1 MPLIKQLKKAKI
13 AQITEIQTIKTHH
26 FRCPFRSFEINMAR
40 WRCVTW
46 PSINPAAG
54 LIDACFLGA
63 KFKMAVR
70 TEDFSNVEQQIDG
83 ISGEKYREIGD
94 QAVWSLSSCKPGF
107 GVDQLRDGNLDTYW
121 QSDGPQPHL
130 ISVQFRRKTAIQN
143 ICLYADYK
151 LDESYTP
158 SKISIRAGN
167 HFHDLHQI
175 ELIELEEPNGWLT
188 VSLSDGDKPLRTY
201 MLQVA
206 VLANHQ
212 NGRDTHM
219 RQIKIHAPS
228 TDTGTYKMPTFTS
241 VECAMYSTIK

>member
-1 MPLIKQLKKAKI
+1 MRQKNLPFWRFYQNVTKYGVCVSCKVKSKKVNI
-13 AQITEIQTIKTHH
+13 VFSGYSQWRILTE
-26 FRCPFRSFEINMAR
+26 S
-40 WRCVTW
+40 
-46 PSINPAAG
+46 
-54 LIDACFLGA
+54 A

-70 TEDFSNVEQQIDG
+70 AEDLSNAEQQIDG
-83 ISGEKYREIGD
+83 LSGEKYREIGD

-107 GVDQLRDGNLDTYW
+107 GVEQLRDGNLETYW

-130 ISVQFRRKTAIQN
+130 VSIQFRRKTAIQN
-143 ICLYADYK
+143 LCLYADYK
-151 LDESYTP
+151 ADESYTP

-175 ELIELEEPNGWLT
+175 ELIELEEPSGWLT

-201 MLQVA
+201 MLQIA

-219 RQIKIHAPS
+219 RQIKIHAPLADS
-228 TDTGTYKMPTFTS
+228 GTYKMPTFTS
-241 VECAMYSTIK
+241 VECAMYSTIKWK

>member
-1 MPLIKQLKKAKI
+1 MSV
-13 AQITEIQTIKTHH
+13 IT
-26 FRCPFRSFEINMAR
+26 SAVLLVN
-40 WRCVTW
+40 
-46 PSINPAAG
+46 
-54 LIDACFLGA
+54 ACLLRA

-70 TEDFSNVEQQIDG
+70 VEELSNTEPQIDG

-107 GVDQLRDGNLDTYW
+107 GVEQLRDGNLETYW

-130 ISVQFRRKTAIQN
+130 VSIQFRRKTAIQN

-151 LDESYTP
+151 ADESYTP
-158 SKISIRAGN
+158 SKISVRAGN

-175 ELIELEEPNGWLT
+175 ELIELEEPSGWLT
-188 VSLSDGDKPLRTY
+188 VSLSDGDKPLKTY
-201 MLQVA
+201 MLQIA
-206 VLANHQ
+206 VLSNHQ

-219 RQIKIHAPS
+219 RQIKIHAPL
-228 TDTGTYKMPTFTS
+228 TDTGAYKIPTFTS

>member
-1 MPLIKQLKKAKI
+1 MAPSECAESRGRLII
-13 AQITEIQTIKTHH
+13 
-26 FRCPFRSFEINMAR
+26 S
-40 WRCVTW
+40 
-46 PSINPAAG
+46 AG
-54 LIDACFLGA
+54 VLIDACLLSA

-70 TEDFSNVEQQIDG
+70 TEDFSNAEQQIDG
-83 ISGEKYREIGD
+83 ITGEKYREIGD

-107 GVDQLRDGNLDTYW
+107 GVEQLRDGNLETYW

-130 ISVQFRRKTAIQN
+130 ISIQFRRKTAIQN

-201 MLQVA
+201 MLQIA

-219 RQIKIHAPS
+219 RQIKIHAPL
-228 TDTGTYKMPTFTS
+228 TDAGTYKIPTFTS

>member
-1 MPLIKQLKKAKI
+1 MERRYYVGVWNSGEMQQRMLIA
-13 AQITEIQTIKTHH
+13 
-26 FRCPFRSFEINMAR
+26 S
-40 WRCVTW
+40 
-46 PSINPAAG
+46 
-54 LIDACFLGA
+54 A

-70 TEDFSNVEQQIDG
+70 TEDFSNAEHQIEG
-83 ISGEKYREIGD
+83 ISGENYREIGN

-107 GVDQLRDGNLDTYW
+107 GVEQLRDGNLETYW

-130 ISVQFRRKTAIQN
+130 ISIQFRRKTAIQN

-151 LDESYTP
+151 ADESYTP

-175 ELIELEEPNGWLT
+175 ELIELEEPSGWLT

-201 MLQVA
+201 MLQIA

-219 RQIKIHAPS
+219 RQIKIHAPLN
-228 TDTGTYKMPTFTS
+228 DCGTYKMPTFTS

>member
-1 MPLIKQLKKAKI
+1 
-13 AQITEIQTIKTHH
+13 
-26 FRCPFRSFEINMAR
+26 
-40 WRCVTW
+40 
-46 PSINPAAG
+46 
-54 LIDACFLGA
+54 
-63 KFKMAVR
+63 MAVR

-107 GVDQLRDGNLDTYW
+107 GVEQLRDGNLDTYW

-241 VECAMYSTIK
+241 VECAMYSTIKWSCLVFLTQLIQTMTGREVSIKWGGPIKQQCTCTCILMSGEAGVGVLVGKDGKY